1 MSTIEDNCLKWL
13 PNMSEPSK
21 KDQLYELIRANPF
34 ISQQDLA
41 VQLRLSRSAVA
52 GYIAG
57 LIRERR
63 LLGRAYV
70 LPDNRPIVCIGAA
83 NLDRKL
89 RSIAKMKMGTSNP
102 ARQDESYGGVAR
114 NIAENLARLA
124 APVALLTTIGD
135 DSSGKALIEHAE
147 SLGID
152 TRGTLKLANT
162 CSGTYTAVL
171 DDHGEMML
179 ALADMSLYDKITPE
193 FLGSRSPQ
201 RASGALT
208 VADMNLPHDALKC
221 LLDDAVRDSMPL
233 VFVAVSQPKMARL
246 PLQLKGLR
254 LLILNQGELETR
266 VGKTLA
272 TDKDFKEACRTV
284 QAQGAQD
291 VIVTRG
297 SQGVLHTT
305 EDGIA
310 HLAARETQIVDVTGA
325 GDAFAAAVCW
335 SLFQGDDDLN
345 LACRRGL
352 QLSTMTLECEETVC
366 PYLSSDSLEDIHN
379 FDAATI
385 AQQQYN
391 TLYQD

>member
-1 MSTIEDNCLKWL
+1 MTEL
-13 PNMSEPSK
+13 SK

-57 LIRERR
+57 LIRDRR

-70 LPDNRPIVCIGAA
+70 LPDNRPIVCLGAA

-89 RSIAKMKMGTSNP
+89 RSLATLKMGTSNP
-102 ARQDESYGGVAR
+102 ARQDESFGGVAR

-124 APVALLTTIGD
+124 VPVSLITVIGD
-135 DSSGKALIEHAE
+135 DSSGKALLQHAE
-147 SLGID
+147 TAGID
-152 TRGTLKLANT
+152 TRGTLRLQGI

-179 ALADMSLYDKITPE
+179 ALADMALYDSLTPA
-193 FLGSRSPQ
+193 FLSSRQPQ
-201 RASGALT
+201 RAVAALT
-208 VADMNLPHDALKC
+208 VADLNLPQDTLRM
-221 LLDDAVRDSMPL
+221 LIDDAVRDAIPL
-233 VFVAVSQPKMARL
+233 VLVAVSQPKMTRL
-246 PLQLKGLR
+246 PLDLRGLR

-266 VGKTLA
+266 VGFALKNDA
-272 TDKDFKEACRTV
+272 DFSRACAIV
-284 QAQGAQD
+284 QEQGVQD

-297 SQGVLHTT
+297 GTGVIYTVPG
-305 EDGIA
+305 GIA
-310 HLAARETQIVDVTGA
+310 HLDAPDAKIIDVTGA

-335 SLFQGDDDLN
+335 SLFQGSDDLA

-352 QLSTMTLECEETVC
+352 QLSAMTLECEETVC
-366 PYLSSDSLEDIHN
+366 PYLTPDTLDDIHN
-379 FDAATI
+379 FDSPLGSP
-385 AQQQYN
+385 QPYN
-391 TLYQD
+391 ALYQE

>member
-1 MSTIEDNCLKWL
+1 MT
-13 PNMSEPSK
+13 EPSK

-89 RSIAKMKMGTSNP
+89 RTLSKLKMGTSNP

-114 NIAENLARLA
+114 NIAENLARLN
-124 APVALLTTIGD
+124 APVALLTAIGD
-135 DSSGKALIEHAE
+135 DSSGKALIDHAE
-147 SLGID
+147 HLGID
-152 TRGTLKLANT
+152 TRGTLRLANT

-179 ALADMSLYDKITPE
+179 ALADMALYDKISPE
-193 FLGSRSPQ
+193 FLGSRQPQ

-208 VADMNLPHDALKC
+208 VADMNLPHDAIRS
-221 LLDDAVRDSMPL
+221 LLDDAVRDAMPL
-233 VFVAVSQPKMARL
+233 VIVAVSQPKMARL

-266 VGKTLA
+266 VGKALT
-272 TDKDFKEACRTV
+272 TDADFTEACRTV

-297 SQGVLHTT
+297 STGVIHTT
-305 EDGIA
+305 RDGIA
-310 HLAARETQIVDVTGA
+310 HLAAREAQIIDVTGA

-335 SLFQGDDDLN
+335 SLFQGDEDLD

-352 QLSTMTLECEETVC
+352 QLSAMTLECEETVC

-379 FDAATI
+379 FDAASI

>member
-1 MSTIEDNCLKWL
+1 MT
-13 PNMSEPSK
+13 EPSK

-89 RSIAKMKMGTSNP
+89 RTLAKLKMGTSNP

-114 NIAENLARLA
+114 NIAENLARLS
-124 APVALLTTIGD
+124 APVALLTAIGD
-135 DSSGKALIEHAE
+135 DSSGKALIDHAQG
-147 SLGID
+147 LGID
-152 TRGTLKLANT
+152 TRGTLRLSNT

-179 ALADMSLYDKITPE
+179 ALADMALYDKIGPE
-193 FLGSRSPQ
+193 FLGSRQPQ
-201 RASGALT
+201 RASGALI
-208 VADMNLPHDALKC
+208 VADMNLPHDALRV
-221 LLDDAVRDSMPL
+221 LLEDAVRDAMPL
-233 VFVAVSQPKMARL
+233 VIVAVSQPKMARL
-246 PLQLKGLR
+246 PMQLRGLR

-266 VGKTLA
+266 VGRALS
-272 TDKDFKEACRTV
+272 TDADFLEACRSL
-284 QAQGAQD
+284 QAQGAED
-291 VIVTRG
+291 IIVTRG
-297 SQGVLHTT
+297 STGVIHTT
-305 EDGIA
+305 RDGIA
-310 HLAARETQIVDVTGA
+310 HLAAREAQIIDVTGA

-352 QLSTMTLECEETVC
+352 QLSAMTLECEETVC
-366 PYLSSDSLEDIHN
+366 PYLSSDCLDDIHN
-379 FDAATI
+379 FDSAGV